1 LGLKPVMTFTAPVIA
16 IYDFP
21 AGSEI
26 GYGSTYRCEKDTR
39 VAVVAVGYGDG
50 YPRHA
55 QTGTP
60 VYLNG
65 QRCRL
70 LGRVSMDMITVELP
84 KGLEVEVGD
93 EAELWGDN
101 LAVNEVAAH
110 ATTISY
116 ELLSSVAPRL
126 ARLV

>member
-1 LGLKPVMTFTAPVIA
+1 
-16 IYDFP
+16 
-21 AGSEI
+21 
-26 GYGSTYRCEKDTR
+26 
-39 VAVVAVGYGDG
+39 
-50 YPRHA
+50 
-55 QTGTP
+55 
-60 VYLNG
+60 
-65 QRCRL
+65 
-70 LGRVSMDMITVELP
+70 MDMITVELP